1 MRIDPSHRRHV
12 DLSHPIEAGMI
23 TYPGLPGPTIRPFL
37 SREASR
43 ASYASGVEFE
53 IDLIELCGNT
63 GTSLDSPFHRY
74 ADGVDLAGLPLDGLV
89 EIAALRLD
97 LTDRAERGIEAA
109 AFDGLDVTGRAV
121 LLHTGF
127 DRHWRTEAYLG
138 DNPFL
143 TAEGARRLAGAGV
156 ALVGIDSL
164 NIDDVADRTR
174 PAHSILLGA
183 GIPILEHLTGL
194 VGVPPTGARLTA
206 VPIPIHGTGT
216 FPVRAY
222 ATLPA

>member
-1 MRIDPSHRRHV
+1 MPTDPSRRRLI
-12 DLSHPIEAGMI
+12 DLSHPLEAGMV
-23 TYPGLPGPTIRPFL
+23 TYPGLPVPTIRPFV

-43 ASYASGVEFE
+43 ADYAPGVEFE
-53 IDLIELCGNT
+53 VDLIELCGNT
-63 GTSLDSPFHRY
+63 GTYLDSPFHRY

-89 EIAALRLD
+89 DIPALRVD
-97 LTDRAERGIEAA
+97 ATDRTERGISAA
-109 AFDGLDVTGRAV
+109 TFDGLGLEGRAV

-127 DRHWRTEAYLG
+127 DRHWRTEAYLR

-143 TAEGARRLAGAGV
+143 GADGAARLAEAKV

-174 PAHSILLGA
+174 PAHSILLAA

-194 VGVPPTGARLTA
+194 ALVPPSGARLTA
-206 VPIPIHGTGT
+206 VPIAIRGTGA
-216 FPVRAY
+216 FPVRAF
-222 ATLPA
+222 AAVPA